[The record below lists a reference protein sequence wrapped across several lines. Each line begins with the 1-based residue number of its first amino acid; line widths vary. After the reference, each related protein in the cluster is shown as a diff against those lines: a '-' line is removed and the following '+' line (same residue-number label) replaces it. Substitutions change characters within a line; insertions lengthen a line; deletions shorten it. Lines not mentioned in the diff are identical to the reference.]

1 MTNKVRVDTKKL
13 NSILKSVDGET
24 LAVIIEIADAVV
36 RDAKSLAPV
45 DEGDLRDSIYR
56 RTAKENNMPAL
67 SGDVNRVELPAP
79 ETPLSVSIGPSV
91 DYGIVIELGSTTHSA
106 RPYLSPAFR
115 KHASRIESYR
125 RKFGKAVGDGK

>member
-1 MTNKVRVDTKKL
+1 MTNKVRVDTRKL
-13 NSILKSVDGET
+13 NSILKSVDGDT
-24 LAVIIEIADAVV
+24 LGVIVEIAGDVV
-36 RDAKSLAPV
+36 KDAKALAPV
-45 DEGDLRDSIYR
+45 DEGNLRDGIYF
-56 RTAKENNMPAL
+56 RTAKENRMPPL

-106 RPYLSPAFR
+106 QPYLSPAFR

-125 RKFGKAVGDGK
+125 RKFGKAAGDG